1 MTGSGVVLRSLDECA
16 FEGDC
21 FESSDFL
28 ADGLMLAPGFA
39 LLPLGDFEKN
49 DVIEG
54 CRNGAI
60 PFTFQEN
67 TRSRWPLRGVICL
80 DGIDGASD
88 DGAESL

>member
-1 MTGSGVVLRSLDECA
+1 
-16 FEGDC
+16 
-21 FESSDFL
+21 
-28 ADGLMLAPGFA
+28 
-39 LLPLGDFEKN
+39 LPPPGDFEKN

-60 PFTFQEN
+60 PFTFHEN

>member
-1 MTGSGVVLRSLDECA
+1 MTGSGVVLPSLDERP
-16 FEGDC
+16 FEEGC

-28 ADGLMLAPGFA
+28 VDWLILAPGFA
-39 LLPLGDFEKN
+39 LPPLGDFEKN

-60 PFTFQEN
+60 PFTFHEN
-67 TRSRWPLRGVICL
+67 TRSRSLLRGVICL
-80 DGIDGASD
+80 DGIDDASD

>member
-1 MTGSGVVLRSLDECA
+1 MTGSGVVLRSLDECT
-16 FEGDC
+16 FEEDC
-21 FESSDFL
+21 FESSNFP
-28 ADGLMLAPGFA
+28 ADGLILAPGFA
-39 LLPLGDFEKN
+39 LPPPGDFEKN

-54 CRNGAI
+54 CRNGAM

-88 DGAESL
+88 GGAESL